1 MSTEIQAYIDQII
14 NTPAS
19 KEDMTLLKLFRN
31 AQNQLIKSF
40 EFKVFKSEE
49 KVEENNFTTKNLEK
63 KVKMIEA
70 KSRRF

>member
-1 MSTEIQAYIDQII
+1 MSTEIQTYIDQII

-40 EFKVFKSEE
+40 DFKVFKSEE
-49 KVEENNFTTKNLEK
+49 KVEENNFTIKNFEI
-63 KVKMIEA
+63 KV
-70 KSRRF
+70 